1 MFARWRDLLP
11 TDNKNNS
18 PCSAL
23 SISQDQ
29 PYSKCVSDN
38 LIWFIAG
45 REKGTVRVWNREH
58 CRSNHAIGL
67 HEMKYGSTPER
78 DFNYFSPS
86 DPVAPYLFSHPIWYR
101 GAWAKAI
108 RSLMIAKHEPAP
120 AEEFSAGH
128 ARKSFPSRLQC
139 ASAAGGSSQCRKA
152 ADFRAAKTDSCA
164 RVVFPWVCACAL

>member
-1 MFARWRDLLP
+1 
-11 TDNKNNS
+11 
-18 PCSAL
+18 
-23 SISQDQ
+23 
-29 PYSKCVSDN
+29 
-38 LIWFIAG
+38 
-45 REKGTVRVWNREH
+45 
-58 CRSNHAIGL
+58 
-67 HEMKYGSTPER
+67 MKYGSTPER

-164 RVVFPWVCACAL
+164 RVVFPWVCLWSVGIPLSADLKSSLFPLPHLTQLGLFSVVYVFSSSFWCSSFKIKIKCDLSVTRLEEAGHQAMRF